1 MRDGLGG
8 AWESQDCVRL
18 IGSMRIRDTIWRVFL
33 VASLC
38 GLVSA
43 AGFAAQ
49 AEAQSAASVPQA
61 RGSQTSSASSSDLDA
76 LIKNF
81 DYTELGGAVATMP
94 ESAERD
100 YFAGVLANRS
110 GNLVESIELLTKV
123 LPDLKVSRPDRASV
137 ALEAL
142 ADDYTKSFRYAEAIP
157 AFEDLLQK
165 FATGMD
171 PIERK
176 SAQDD
181 YQVALLL
188 KDAPAQTISFDGA
201 IDLATDRSPQIGT
214 IETNLRVNGV
224 EQAWIM
230 DTGANISTVS
240 ASFAAK
246 LGLKLSNGAAQ
257 TTGIT
262 GAENKLQIAILPEMK
277 LGGATIRN
285 VVLMVLD
292 DDSLNVPVGNKE
304 KYQINAILGY
314 PVLAALGRFTFTK
327 DGHFLAGPDS
337 PSGQGGA
344 RLYMDELTPLLECE
358 VENRKAL
365 FSFDTGADDS
375 VLSDRFQHDF
385 PDAFK
390 GVRKKKYGLAG
401 AGGAMQ
407 MKAYYL
413 PEVQL
418 EVGTAQAVLHKVPV
432 LPAMG
437 TDMDLRYGNL
447 GRDLVDPYQSF
458 TIDFENMRFLLG
470 DKLATNSK

>member
-1 MRDGLGG
+1 
-8 AWESQDCVRL
+8 
-18 IGSMRIRDTIWRVFL
+18 MRIRGAISRALLVVLLRGL
-33 VASLC
+33 VAAPS
-38 GLVSA
+38 
-43 AGFAAQ
+43 FAAQ
-49 AEAQSAASVPQA
+49 AGVPSAAPGAQA
-61 RGSQTSSASSSDLDA
+61 PSSRTSTSSSSDLDA

-81 DYTELGGAVATMP
+81 DYTELEDAVATMP

-110 GNLVESIELLTKV
+110 GNLAESIELLTKV
-123 LPDLKVSRPDRASV
+123 LPGLKASRPDRASV

-157 AFEDLLQK
+157 AFEDLLHN
-165 FATGMD
+165 FATQMD
-171 PIERK
+171 PIKKK

-188 KDAPAQTISFDGA
+188 RDAPAQTISFDGA
-201 IDLATDRSPQIGT
+201 IDLPIDRSAEIGT
-214 IETNLRVNGV
+214 IETNLSVNGV
-224 EQAWIM
+224 EQAWIL

-246 LGLKLSNGAAQ
+246 LGVKLSSGAAQ

-292 DDSLNVPVGNKE
+292 DDNLNVPVGNKQR
-304 KYQINAILGY
+304 YQINAILGY

-327 DGHFLAGPDS
+327 DGHFLAGPNS
-337 PSGQGGA
+337 PAGQGGA

-375 VLSDRFQHDF
+375 ALSDRFHRDF

-401 AGGAMQ
+401 AGGTMQ
-407 MKAYYL
+407 MKVYYL

-418 EVGTAQAVLHKVPV
+418 GVGQTQPVLRKVPV

-458 TIDFENMRFLLG
+458 TIDFEHMRFLLG
-470 DKLATNSK
+470 DKIATDAK